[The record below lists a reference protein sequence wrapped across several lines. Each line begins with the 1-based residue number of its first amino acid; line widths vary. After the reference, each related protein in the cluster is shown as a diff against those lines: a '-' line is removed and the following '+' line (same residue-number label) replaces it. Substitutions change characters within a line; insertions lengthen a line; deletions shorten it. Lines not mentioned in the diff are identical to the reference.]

1 MKRHIINIIPAFF
14 ILVIAAS
21 CYKDLSTPA
30 SISIPEIE
38 IINDLEVINVAYGHY
53 ITMEAQVQEEGRTE
67 DDFSYLW
74 EIDLVHG
81 SVKDRL
87 EIGTEKTLSYQVGNS
102 PSDKPYTLTLKV
114 TDKVNGLE
122 KMESWPVYVSSSLGE
137 GIIVAHKCN
146 EDGTAY
152 DVDLLAAKPITFGYQ
167 SDAPLVTRNLYQF
180 ANGRPIDGRINSMIT
195 SVVTDGAVFNTT
207 RIMIG
212 TDTDLI
218 ALNPIDYKEV
228 ERNASLFNS
237 KESFFGTSYLF
248 NFADYL
254 TCAFIDGRFFS
265 CICNFDRAY
274 TKVPLPSGKDD
285 IFTKSNVAFSKPDQG
300 RVLVFSP
307 FDNKFYYATCLSIQG
322 GMSAIESSSLPYSLT
337 GANAV
342 GGGCLKNMFLGMILK
357 LADASYHL
365 VMAELYSLNPTLTDY
380 PLDGIANID
389 KAVDFAFCD
398 NANLFYYCTSDKIYS
413 VTLSGNQVTG
423 RTLSWKPDSEDE
435 KITHIEQYAQ
445 NWYGTSQNSF
455 NNYPFVLDYHRLQ
468 LVIVT
473 YNEKTKE
480 GKIYLRPF
488 STSTGLFTLTDN
500 GRYEGFGEIS
510 AIATTPR

>member
-1 MKRHIINIIPAFF
+1 MKRQYTY
-14 ILVIAAS
+14 VISFSLLLLMAVS
-21 CYKDLSTPA
+21 CYKDLSTEA
-30 SISIPEIE
+30 GTSIPDIE
-38 IINDLEVINVAYGHY
+38 IISDVDVINVAYGHY
-53 ITMEAQVQEEGRTE
+53 ITMEAKVQEEGRSE
-67 DDFSYLW
+67 QDFSYLW

-81 SVKDRL
+81 NVNDRL
-87 EIGTEKTLSYQVGNS
+87 EIGTEKVLSYQVGNS

-122 KMESWPVYVSSSLGE
+122 KMIYWPVYVSSSLGE
-137 GIIVAHKCN
+137 GIIVAHKC
-146 EDGTAY
+146 DDAGTAY
-152 DVDLLAAKPITFGYQ
+152 DVDLLAAKPVTYGYQ
-167 SDAPLVTRNLYQF
+167 SDSPLITKNLYQF
-180 ANGRPIDGRINSMIT
+180 ANNCPIESRINSMIT

-212 TDTDLI
+212 TETDLI
-218 ALNPIDYKEV
+218 ALNPVNYQET

-237 KESFFGTSYLF
+237 KETVFGTSYLF

-254 TCAFIDGRFFS
+254 TCAFINGRFFS

-274 TKVPLPSGKDD
+274 TRVPLPSEKED

-307 FDNKFYYATCLSIQG
+307 FDKKFYYATCLSIQG
-322 GMSAIESSSLPYSLT
+322 GMSAVETSSLPYSLA

-342 GGGCLKNMFLGMILK
+342 GGGCLKNMVLGMIMK

-365 VMAELYSLNPTLTDY
+365 VTAELYSLNPTLQDY
-380 PLDGIANID
+380 SLEGASDIEN
-389 KAVDFAFCD
+389 AVDFAFCD
-398 NANLFYYCTSDKIYS
+398 NANLFYYCTSDKIHS
-413 VTLSGNQVTG
+413 VTLSGDQVTS

-455 NNYPFVLDYHRLQ
+455 NNYPFVLNYHRLQ

-488 STSTGLFTLTDN
+488 SVSTGLFTLTDN
-500 GRYEGFGEIS
+500 GSYGGFGEIT